1 MKNIGFIGMG
11 NMAQAIADGL
21 LSRGLLK
28 KEQVFAYAPNAE
40 KLAGNAERIGF
51 TACASA
57 EEVCEKSDYIVMA
70 CKPQQALENAEK
82 LKEALKG
89 KALLSIAWG
98 LDFAAYSAVLAE
110 DTRIQFIM
118 PNTPAQ
124 VGEGVYLF
132 EEENGVEIKEIE
144 YDNARNEAEKI
155 FGKLK
160 VEDIE
165 KKHFDKLARRLN
177 SLGYSAGTITSI
189 LGEYR

>member
-21 LSRGLLK
+21 MSRGLLK
-28 KEQVFAYAPNAE
+28 KEQVFAYAPNTE
-40 KLAGNAERIGF
+40 KLEGNAERIGF
-51 TACASA
+51 TPCNSA
-57 EEVCEKSDYIVMA
+57 EDVCKKSDYVIMA

-82 LKEALKG
+82 LKKELKD

-98 LDFAAYSAVLAE
+98 LDFAAYSKILSK

-132 EEENGVEIKEIE
+132 EEENSLLSEELTEI
-144 YDNARNEAEKI
+144 
-155 FGKLK
+155 
-160 VEDIE
+160 
-165 KKHFDKLARRLN
+165 
-177 SLGYSAGTITSI
+177 
-189 LGEYR
+189 